1 MDELKALFPA
11 VGMIAYCLA
20 LGMLLWMLAAIIGHK
35 LRLGKLLSSSM
46 GKFRL
51 LLDRLIQ
58 K

>member
-1 MDELKALFPA
+1 MDELKVLFPA
-11 VGMIAYCLA
+11 LGMIAYCLA
-20 LGMLLWMLAAIIGHK
+20 LGMILWILAAIIGHK
-35 LRLGKLLSSSM
+35 LRLGKLLSTSM